1 MSAPD
6 LVPDPL
12 LLAVRRLGE
21 VIDRFDESVA
31 RALGVG
37 RSDLRALH
45 LLEHG
50 PVHAGAIAA
59 QLDLTTGSVTA
70 LISRLVD
77 EGLVTRSVDPD
88 DRRVVNVELRSE
100 AWQRLAEVYG
110 PAGQRVSAFS
120 SSLPAAERQAT
131 TSAMT
136 VIADTLEQLL
146 ETRQPGP

>member
-6 LVPDPL
+6 FVPDPL

-21 VIDRFDESVA
+21 VLDRFDESVA
-31 RALGVG
+31 RSLGVG

-88 DRRVVNVELRSE
+88 DRRVVNVELRPE
-100 AWQRLAEVYG
+100 ARQRLAQVYG
-110 PAGQRVSAFS
+110 PAGQRVSALS
-120 SSLPAAERQAT
+120 SSLPAAERQTT
-131 TSAMT
+131 TSAMG

-146 ETRQPGP
+146 ETRQPGA